1 MALHILYKKG
11 IRKSIQFIFFYVLLN
26 INLLPVFYFNL
37 RLINHSKGMHISSPS
52 NKKQCNHIC
61 IVNLQN
67 SILMS
72 PRLCSMMLNPF
83 GSLFPFF
90 YFISRSLFPCLAFTS
105 LFTLFFT
112 CFSVFSLPFPSSPH
126 SGPFPSFGLL
136 VNLLAWWFCAP
147 WPTCALWPQQ
157 MLPITVR
164 NMPSI
169 SPLILKR
176 LKVHLSLPPSHSFP
190 TDANLRPPTAS
201 IHWGH

>member
-26 INLLPVFYFNL
+26 INLLPIFYFNL

-61 IVNLQN
+61 KVNLQN
-67 SILMS
+67 SILMD

-90 YFISRSLFPCLAFTS
+90 YFISRSRFPCLAFTS

-112 CFSVFSLPFPSSPH
+112 CFSVFFPFPSPPLLFLARFLPLGSWWTCWPVLCDLSRCCPSP
-126 SGPFPSFGLL
+126 S
-136 VNLLAWWFCAP
+136 A
-147 WPTCALWPQQ
+147 TCPQ
-157 MLPITVR
+157 
-164 NMPSI
+164 
-169 SPLILKR
+169 
-176 LKVHLSLPPSHSFP
+176 
-190 TDANLRPPTAS
+190 
-201 IHWGH
+201 

>member
-11 IRKSIQFIFFYVLLN
+11 IRKSIQCIFFYVLLN
-26 INLLPVFYFNL
+26 INLLPILHFNL
-37 RLINHSKGMHISSPS
+37 RLINQSKGMHYNSSPS

-67 SILMS
+67 SILMD

-90 YFISRSLFPCLAFTS
+90 YFISRSRFPCLAFTS

-112 CFSVFSLPFPSSPH
+112 CFSVFYLPFPSSPL

-136 VNLLAWWFCAP
+136 VNLLA
-147 WPTCALWPQQ
+147 CAL
-157 MLPITVR
+157 
-164 NMPSI
+164 
-169 SPLILKR
+169 
-176 LKVHLSLPPSHSFP
+176 
-190 TDANLRPPTAS
+190 
-201 IHWGH
+201 